1 MIIIKINYFLKDDIC
16 KSLTIIMTILKPL
29 LNFQQKME
37 ALKIKQGRI
46 QDLKKEGAQASF

>member
-37 ALKIKQGRI
+37 ALKITQGRI